1 MTDPKYDNPLP
12 GPAGR
17 KPAIGT
23 VYVDSRTGETK
34 QVVLGRRDTVLRP
47 GATKKPK
54 PVKAKKP
61 STVLDV
67 LKENYAATS
76 DRLAQAEAANASFTT
91 LPIGVSAPAT
101 VNFEGQQ
108 YSPQE
113 MQKQIDAI
121 SQENDAAKET
131 LDVLLVPAQNL
142 QNQRTEIKSK
152 IDDAVENN
160 KINRQLGVAPVLSET
175 QISKL
180 RKDLTVLDKKI
191 VEAVNPTAKD
201 VPSASPQV
209 AATIASVL
217 PVNRKFVTPEAAA
230 QSIATPAIP
239 QPAPTKPGAA
249 PRTPTA
255 TTPTQTTGTGA
266 PAPKSVSTP
275 ATKAVFDTEI
285 VNERNTAL
293 KKNYTNVNDYLTDSG
308 RFAKGSAD
316 YKRRAA
322 YVKDQRTQFA
332 GRVSTVGATEAS
344 SWLNSAKA
352 DYGWIASL
360 YETDASIKKLLDD
373 AVTFKYTPQR
383 FLAEYNKTSW
393 YNNTAPKLRQYQQEK
408 NSPEWA
414 DKLTDSGNAI
424 RQRAT
429 AKGIQLS
436 DETISYLAEESRK
449 WQWTEIELDN
459 SIGAQYVAQVNA
471 AETAAT
477 QNTGILTGQTD
488 IRTSTQYQELKSITG
503 SYLLDNVTEDE
514 LSQYTKDIL
523 VGTKTKETFKRDMAA
538 RAKLRYSSLGDYIDQ
553 GYDLKSVTQDYRMAA
568 ASTLEVDSGAV
579 DFTSDTYAKAFNYV
593 DPDSGKSRQMN
604 LQEWNSYLRGLPEWQ
619 KTENAKEAYTKV
631 ALGLAQSFG
640 RRM

>member
-12 GPAGR
+12 GPGGR
-17 KPAIGT
+17 KPGIGT
-23 VYVDSRTGETK
+23 VYVDPRTGETK
-34 QVVLGRRDTVLRP
+34 QVVLGGRDTVLRP
-47 GATKKPK
+47 GATKKPTPPK
-54 PVKAKKP
+54 QEKAKA
-61 STVLDV
+61 
-67 LKENYAATS
+67 KEGKIVSQEEYNAARSLMEVTR
-76 DRLAQAEAANASFTT
+76 DALALARFAESQ
-91 LPIGVSAPAT
+91 IGDPVYQGK
-101 VNFEGQQ
+101 VYKGVEGR
-108 YSPQE
+108 QE
-113 MQKQIDAI
+113 LKQIVE
-121 SQENDAAKET
+121 Q
-131 LDVLLVPAQNL
+131 L
-142 QNQRTEIKSK
+142 KSFADESFEKFRVVAEPIEKVQTK
-152 IDDAVENN
+152 IDDIDKKLKDTVSEGEKKAGVKPLSPAEKAKLKEEKAKLATKLKVVAPVTTEPAGAEKVVTPAAGEPQQIDLNKVMGPVASRGTGTPAVTTTP
-160 KINRQLGVAPVLSET
+160 KPGVAPT
-175 QISKL
+175 G
-180 RKDLTVLDKKI
+180 
-191 VEAVNPTAKD
+191 AK
-201 VPSASPQV
+201 
-209 AATIASVL
+209 
-217 PVNRKFVTPEAAA
+217 
-230 QSIATPAIP
+230 
-239 QPAPTKPGAA
+239 
-249 PRTPTA
+249 PRTTT
-255 TTPTQTTGTGA
+255 TTPGTGA
-266 PAPKSVSTP
+266 PATTATP
-275 ATKAVFDTEI
+275 AAKAVFDTEI
-285 VNERNTAL
+285 VNERNVAL
-293 KKNYTNVNDYLTDSG
+293 KKSYTNVNDYLTDNG

-322 YVKDQRTQFA
+322 YVKDQRTQFTN
-332 GRVSTVGATEAS
+332 RVSTIGATEAT

-373 AVTFKYTPQR
+373 AVTYKYTPER

-393 YNNTAPKLRQYQQEK
+393 YNTTAPKLRQYQQEK

-414 DKLTDSGNAI
+414 DKLTDSGNVI

-436 DETISYLAEESRK
+436 EATISYLAEESRK

-488 IRTSTQYQELKSITG
+488 IRTSTQYQELKGLAG

-553 GYDLKSVTQDYRMAA
+553 GYDLKSVTQDYRAAA

-631 ALGLAQSFG
+631 ALGIAQSFG

>member
-1 MTDPKYDNPLP
+1 M
-12 GPAGR
+12 
-17 KPAIGT
+17 
-23 VYVDSRTGETK
+23 
-34 QVVLGRRDTVLRP
+34 
-47 GATKKPK
+47 
-54 PVKAKKP
+54 
-61 STVLDV
+61 
-67 LKENYAATS
+67 
-76 DRLAQAEAANASFTT
+76 
-91 LPIGVSAPAT
+91 
-101 VNFEGQQ
+101 
-108 YSPQE
+108 
-113 MQKQIDAI
+113 
-121 SQENDAAKET
+121 
-131 LDVLLVPAQNL
+131 
-142 QNQRTEIKSK
+142 
-152 IDDAVENN
+152 
-160 KINRQLGVAPVLSET
+160 
-175 QISKL
+175 
-180 RKDLTVLDKKI
+180 
-191 VEAVNPTAKD
+191 
-201 VPSASPQV
+201 
-209 AATIASVL
+209 
-217 PVNRKFVTPEAAA
+217 
-230 QSIATPAIP
+230 
-239 QPAPTKPGAA
+239 
-249 PRTPTA
+249 
-255 TTPTQTTGTGA
+255 
-266 PAPKSVSTP
+266 
-275 ATKAVFDTEI
+275 
-285 VNERNTAL
+285 
-293 KKNYTNVNDYLTDSG
+293 
-308 RFAKGSAD
+308 
-316 YKRRAA
+316 
-322 YVKDQRTQFA
+322 
-332 GRVSTVGATEAS
+332 
-344 SWLNSAKA
+344 
-352 DYGWIASL
+352 
-360 YETDASIKKLLDD
+360 DD